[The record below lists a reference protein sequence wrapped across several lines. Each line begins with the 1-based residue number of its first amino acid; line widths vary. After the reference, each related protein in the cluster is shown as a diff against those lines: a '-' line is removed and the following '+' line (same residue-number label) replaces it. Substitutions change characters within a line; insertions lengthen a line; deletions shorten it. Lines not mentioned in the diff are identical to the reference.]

1 MNLKEIEQKII
12 AGIAEEMG
20 LDDQDVTPNADLEID
35 LGMDSLDKTE
45 IVMRF
50 EEEFDIEI
58 PDGREAD
65 DDFKT
70 VANVIQLVTELVA
83 AKGN

>member
-1 MNLKEIEQKII
+1 MDSKEIEQKII

-70 VANVIQLVTELVA
+70 VADVIKLVTELVA